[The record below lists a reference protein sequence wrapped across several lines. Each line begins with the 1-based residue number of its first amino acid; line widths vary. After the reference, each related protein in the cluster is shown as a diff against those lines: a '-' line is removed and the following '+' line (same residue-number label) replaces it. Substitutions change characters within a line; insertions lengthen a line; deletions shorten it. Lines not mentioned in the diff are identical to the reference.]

1 MHIGWFTKF
10 IESPQSSQRPFSQW
24 PHLVWRLAILNWYF
38 RISGLCYSNPQNEI
52 LCYKSNK
59 IRIGNLYTKNDK
71 PLMKEIRELKE
82 YSIFMNRMTQ
92 YCQDV
97 SSSQFDLL
105 LLLIMIYFLQ
115 PHGLQHTRLPCPSL
129 FPGVC
134 LNSCPLSRWCYLTI
148 SSSAT
153 LFSFCLQSFPA
164 SGSFLMS
171 QFFTLVG
178 QILELQL
185 QHQSFQWIFRVYF
198 L

>member
-1 MHIGWFTKF
+1 MHIGLFTKF
-10 IESPQSSQRPFSQW
+10 LESPQSSQRPFSQW

-38 RISGLCYSNPQNEI
+38 RISGLCYSNPENEI

-59 IRIGNLYTKNDK
+59 IRIGNLYKKNDK
-71 PLMKEIRELKE
+71 TLIKEIREELKE

-97 SSSQFDLL
+97 RSSQFDLL

-134 LNSCPLSRWCYLTI
+134 LNSCPLTWWCYLTI

-164 SGSFLMS
+164 SGSF
-171 QFFTLVG
+171 
-178 QILELQL
+178 
-185 QHQSFQWIFRVYF
+185 
-198 L
+198 